1 MLLEIQHYRA
11 LRGIGITTEET
22 DDAIATCVCVA
33 GGAGVAADDEWLGH
47 EGSLTRGCIG
57 VAASG
62 IATGDK
68 TLQCGGGRP

>member
-11 LRGIGITTEET
+11 LCGIGITTEEA
-22 DDAIATCVCVA
+22 DDAIATGVCVA

-47 EGSLTRGCIG
+47 EGSLTLGCIG
-57 VAASG
+57 VVDSG

-68 TLQCGGGRP
+68 TLQCSVSRS

>member
-1 MLLEIQHYRA
+1 
-11 LRGIGITTEET
+11 
-22 DDAIATCVCVA
+22 VA